1 MFTEFS
7 PKIVTYSHHK
17 FKSVDEKT
25 TTVKMELTHPG
36 AMADEQP
43 EMYVVPVELPTSKR
57 RSLAGPLVVFVMV
70 MATIAVGAVVAMK
83 PKSSTHIAG
92 ASDIPGFDEENS
104 LVERKVQS
112 STQTV
117 FCVIADT
124 PYNPSQRTE
133 LKAQLNNLASDCEFL
148 VHLGDIKSGQT
159 SCIEYIYQDMR
170 SMLLRSHAP
179 SFIVPGDNEWNDCP
193 QDQISD
199 GWTFWNRHLLGIV
212 DSWNHGFNIIRLHN
226 RPENVYFVHK
236 RTLFIMLNLPGGQ
249 IIDGWDSR
257 QSDLAQFTIG
267 ALANRVPNEADGVV
281 IMGHAHPYSKHDSY
295 FNPVFNFISNN
306 MPDIP
311 FLYIHGDG
319 HAWEYERRFGGVRM
333 LRIQTVGGTSE
344 LPLKMIVDP
353 HTQSYSVSD
362 TFKYVRYY

>member
-1 MFTEFS
+1 MEYTQKEPVAEEES
-7 PKIVTYSHHK
+7 QPKMNLFPNDVPATRRRIPAGIPVVIALL
-17 FKSVDEKT
+17 F
-25 TTVKMELTHPG
+25 
-36 AMADEQP
+36 AMIDI
-43 EMYVVPVELPTSKR
+43 
-57 RSLAGPLVVFVMV
+57 GP
-70 MATIAVGAVVAMK
+70 VVATK
-83 PKSSTHIAG
+83 PNCTTPIGKVR
-92 ASDIPGFDEENS
+92 DI
-104 LVERKVQS
+104 VRS

-117 FCVIADT
+117 FCVMSDA
-124 PYNPSQRTE
+124 PYNPTQRTQM
-133 LKAQLNNLASDCEFL
+133 KAQLENVASDCEFL